1 MSGARGIWL
10 VLLGLATGAG
20 VPASSATASGPEED
34 DELLALLEF
43 LGDEATASDEW
54 NGFFD
59 SLPERLPE
67 GPGDTMPPATGPV
80 AAEEA
85 KP

>member
-1 MSGARGIWL
+1 MRDVHGIWV
-10 VLLGLATGAG
+10 VLLGLAVGTGAAAG
-20 VPASSATASGPEED
+20 SAAAGPAED

-43 LGDEATASDEW
+43 LGDDTTAGDEW

-67 GPGDTMPPATGPV
+67 GPGETLPPAAGPV